1 MHDKP
6 SQLSLKEQ
14 TKLMKDNPDVRNLF
28 FAETCR
34 IYDAFKSLCAQ
45 DLLEQIDKLGPQR

>member
-34 IYDAFKSLCAQ
+34 IYDAFRSLCDH